1 MIVLT
6 WQYPCFTA
14 QLPNSILTDKVTGKR
29 VKKKWVMVYKLHS
42 FAFVLK
48 QNNEVTLMQ
57 RKLSEEIKAIGENE
71 S

>member
-1 MIVLT
+1 
-6 WQYPCFTA
+6 
-14 QLPNSILTDKVTGKR
+14 
-29 VKKKWVMVYKLHS
+29 MVYKLHS